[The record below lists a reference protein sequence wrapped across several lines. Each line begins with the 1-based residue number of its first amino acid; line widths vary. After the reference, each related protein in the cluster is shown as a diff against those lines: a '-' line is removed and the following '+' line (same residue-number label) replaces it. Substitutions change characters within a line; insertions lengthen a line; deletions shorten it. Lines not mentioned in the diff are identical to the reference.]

1 MAFSPITSSFPTPS
15 AVAELP
21 AEGGAAKITQHAPDS
36 KEVTSTADIAAAV
49 LGDNT
54 LEPSPS
60 TQSGRVIIPIPDEE
74 GLDWDQISE
83 TEEIEVEAGGTKHYF
98 SVKYSPSN
106 FCITDPPKAGEAP
119 ENIEIVCSF
128 TTKKIKKI
136 DDFYFIPLCVEVTD
150 TNITIEIVPCKFEY
164 ESLRQEK
171 MEELVY
177 KKAPEKGP
185 RELNIDV
192 PVNFGGRDCYL
203 KWDVLVGLTHSVPGK
218 GISHTGVR
226 AIKTPLDVYF
236 TDREPLTNL
245 GKFFAIGARRHS
257 LKILP
262 RD

>member
-1 MAFSPITSSFPTPS
+1 LIVSS
-15 AVAELP
+15 EKGG
-21 AEGGAAKITQHAPDS
+21 GGAAKITEEVPDS
-36 KEVTSTADIAAAV
+36 KETASTVAISAAFLQADV
-49 LGDNT
+49 LA
-54 LEPSPS
+54 PSTP
-60 TQSGRVIIPIPDEE
+60 TQSGRVTIPIPDGED
-74 GLDWDQISE
+74 LDWDQISE
-83 TEEIEVEAGGTKHYF
+83 TEEIEVEAGGRKHYF

-119 ENIEIVCSF
+119 ENIQIVCSF
-128 TTKKIKKI
+128 TTKKINKI
-136 DDFYFIPLCVEVTD
+136 DGFYFIPLCVEVTD
-150 TNITIEIVPCKFEY
+150 TKKTIEIVPCKFEY

-185 RELNIDV
+185 RVLNIHV

-218 GISHTGVR
+218 GISHTGVE
-226 AIKTPLDVYF
+226 ANNTPLDVYS
-236 TDREPLTNL
+236 TDGKPLTNL
-245 GKFFAIGARRHS
+245 GRFFVIGARRHS